1 MEETTTI
8 IPIASGK
15 GGVGKTLL
23 AANLCIALARLGHST
38 VAVDLDLGGSNLYTC
53 LGVPNQYPGV
63 GDYLNRKGGDLRDF
77 LVPTSIENLR
87 FLPGEGRTP
96 FLANIGHEDRQDLA
110 RGIRSL
116 KARYVVLDL
125 GAGTGFSTLNFFGI
139 APRGLLVTTFETPA
153 IMNLVMF
160 LRNFMFRVVSGVA
173 QRDAEALA
181 VVQRAFS
188 RSIRDQNLTVE
199 QLVGQVEAVRPA
211 LAGLI
216 RRTCSRYRPR
226 IVFNMGDHPD
236 ELEVRWKISAILLQ
250 GLSLK
255 ADFFGHV
262 FHDDAV
268 RRSAR
273 NREVLITRY
282 PSSPASLSIQA
293 IARRIVDLW
302 DHPDP
307 GSVFDLCA
315 ATRAECSRWM
325 QPPAAVRR
333 AAG

>member
-1 MEETTTI
+1 M
-8 IPIASGK
+8 
-15 GGVGKTLL
+15 
-23 AANLCIALARLGHST
+23 
-38 VAVDLDLGGSNLYTC
+38 
-53 LGVPNQYPGV
+53 
-63 GDYLNRKGGDLRDF
+63 
-77 LVPTSIENLR
+77 
-87 FLPGEGRTP
+87 
-96 FLANIGHEDRQDLA
+96 
-110 RGIRSL
+110 
-116 KARYVVLDL
+116 
-125 GAGTGFSTLNFFGI
+125 
-139 APRGLLVTTFETPA
+139 
-153 IMNLVMF
+153 
-160 LRNFMFRVVSGVA
+160 
-173 QRDAEALA
+173 
-181 VVQRAFS
+181 
-188 RSIRDQNLTVE
+188 
-199 QLVGQVEAVRPA
+199 RPA